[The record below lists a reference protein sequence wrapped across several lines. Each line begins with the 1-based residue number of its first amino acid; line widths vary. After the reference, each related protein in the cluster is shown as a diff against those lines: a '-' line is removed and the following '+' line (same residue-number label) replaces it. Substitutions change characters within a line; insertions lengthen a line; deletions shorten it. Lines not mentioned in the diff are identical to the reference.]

1 MEPFWYNDF
10 TVLYNPVYLTS
21 FFPGQGLSYASQLNA
36 VVRCAIYFTALLVL
50 YNGSTKYLYVP
61 AVALGVTYYLW
72 QQSGKSAAGGK
83 GKGGEE
89 AFNGS
94 ATNNTLTPS
103 FNNPFMNPNLIV
115 HDPKTFLPKDNKVVR
130 FDVNHHIDTN
140 EDVATKAQV
149 DDKFNARLYTSVGDV
164 FTNENSQRQFYYVP
178 SRTYPNDQDTFA
190 KWCYGTSKS
199 CKAGDAAA
207 CLQYNDELRGHANMQ
222 DITDPG
228 PTQTPVQTNWF

>member
-10 TVLYNPVYLTS
+10 TVLYNPAYLTR
-21 FFPGQGLSYASQLNA
+21 FFPGQGLSYASKLNA
-36 VVRCAIYFTALLVL
+36 VVRCAIYFTALLGL
-50 YNGSTKYLYVP
+50 FHGSTKYLYVP
-61 AVALGVTYYLW
+61 FVALGVTYYLW
-72 QQSGKSAAGGK
+72 QQQQEKQGGK
-83 GKGGEE
+83 EE

-115 HDPKTFLPKDNKVVR
+115 HDPRTFLPKDNKVVR

-140 EDVATKAQV
+140 EDIATKAQV
-149 DDKFNARLYTSVGDV
+149 DDKFNARLYSSIGDV

-190 KWCYGTSKS
+190 KWCYGTTKS

-207 CLQYNDELRGHANMQ
+207 CLQYNDELRGHADIQ